1 MNNEN
6 LLPKALNAVRN
17 STALKLIIIGAIIA
31 VLQIPTLMIYML
43 NRERANTGREAS
55 EEVFAQWGREQTLA
69 GPVLR
74 IPYSAESAGQ
84 RYLVVMP
91 DKLAVKG
98 EIDPESRYRGIYQ
111 AALYTAK
118 LSFSGSFNLRRDIR
132 GEASGLQLDKAELLL
147 GVTDT
152 KGITGREVTVNGR
165 EAEVF
170 PGAKLDG
177 VMESGLAI
185 PCPAA
190 DRSAPVSFDLKL
202 ELNGSRGIYFLPAG
216 RETTVALSAPWP
228 SPGFTGKFLPKREI
242 TEDGF
247 TAEYSVG
254 ELNRSFPQSWNGGSF
269 NPAEERF
276 GVNFY
281 IPVDIYQQTSRSIRY
296 SALVIIFTML
306 AFFFAERLTRCRVHP
321 VQYLMAGLAV
331 VLFYVLL
338 LSLGEHIP
346 FAMAY
351 GAAALVVSAALGYY
365 SRLIF
370 RRSKPAIVEFIA
382 MLAAYGAV
390 FVVLQL
396 ETYAL
401 LTGSAALFILL
412 LVLMTLTGNLNRRE
426 AEK

>member
-152 KGITGREVTVNGR
+152 KGITGREVTVNER
-165 EAEVF
+165 EAEVC
-170 PGAKLDG
+170 PGAKPDG
-177 VMESGLAI
+177 VPTA
-185 PCPAA
+185 PP
-190 DRSAPVSFDLKL
+190 RS
-202 ELNGSRGIYFLPAG
+202 
-216 RETTVALSAPWP
+216 P
-228 SPGFTGKFLPKREI
+228 ST
-242 TEDGF
+242 
-247 TAEYSVG
+247 
-254 ELNRSFPQSWNGGSF
+254 
-269 NPAEERF
+269 
-276 GVNFY
+276 
-281 IPVDIYQQTSRSIRY
+281 
-296 SALVIIFTML
+296 
-306 AFFFAERLTRCRVHP
+306 
-321 VQYLMAGLAV
+321 
-331 VLFYVLL
+331 
-338 LSLGEHIP
+338 
-346 FAMAY
+346 
-351 GAAALVVSAALGYY
+351 
-365 SRLIF
+365 
-370 RRSKPAIVEFIA
+370 
-382 MLAAYGAV
+382 
-390 FVVLQL
+390 
-396 ETYAL
+396 
-401 LTGSAALFILL
+401 
-412 LVLMTLTGNLNRRE
+412 
-426 AEK
+426 